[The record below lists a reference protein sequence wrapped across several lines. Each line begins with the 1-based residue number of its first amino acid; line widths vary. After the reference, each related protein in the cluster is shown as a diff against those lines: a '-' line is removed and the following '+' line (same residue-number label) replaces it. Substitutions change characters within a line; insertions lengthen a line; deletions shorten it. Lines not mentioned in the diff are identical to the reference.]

1 MLDMDFY
8 NYISLSIEDCN
19 FNDRNKNDIAIQDIL
34 HFPLYLWIN
43 SAVVC
48 IYETKKI
55 LFFAFC
61 AVQGIPRKILEDIFS
76 YLRLWGNIFSRLM
89 PFSRKQNVRF
99 RKYDDDFRPLTSYL
113 LKVLMGHNNGI

>member
-48 IYETKKI
+48 IYETIIERNINMVCLDNDLKI
-55 LFFAFC
+55 TEWH
-61 AVQGIPRKILEDIFS
+61 PILT
-76 YLRLWGNIFSRLM
+76 
-89 PFSRKQNVRF
+89 
-99 RKYDDDFRPLTSYL
+99 PLGWKFPSEIT
-113 LKVLMGHNNGI
+113 